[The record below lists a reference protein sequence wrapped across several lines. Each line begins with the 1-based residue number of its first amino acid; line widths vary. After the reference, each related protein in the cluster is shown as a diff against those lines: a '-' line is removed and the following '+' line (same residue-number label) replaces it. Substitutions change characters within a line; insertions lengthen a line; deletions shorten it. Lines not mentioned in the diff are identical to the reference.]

1 MSCEM
6 SHVAAKSVVYSC
18 KNDDVTMLGPDLQ
31 NILRLS
37 YDNAKVTIDLR
48 RTSILKNILR
58 KAFLKY
64 DSLAKLQDRL
74 RQYSQVSLRY
84 F

>member
-1 MSCEM
+1 
-6 SHVAAKSVVYSC
+6 
-18 KNDDVTMLGPDLQ
+18 MLGPDLQ
-31 NILRLS
+31 NILRLA

-48 RTSILKNILR
+48 QTSILKTSYAGR

-74 RQYSQVSLRY
+74 RQYSQVSLWY
-84 F
+84 S